1 MREQLEID
9 QRRGDRVKGRV
20 LFIITI
26 IWEVEAEAGSAAA
39 ADQLVGSKVG
49 REMKVSKEERT

>member
-26 IWEVEAEAGSAAA
+26 ILEVEAEAGAA

>member
-1 MREQLEID
+1 VREQLEID
-9 QRRGDRVKGRV
+9 QRCGDRVKGRV
-20 LFIITI
+20 LFIITTI
-26 IWEVEAEAGSAAA
+26 LEVEAEAEAAA